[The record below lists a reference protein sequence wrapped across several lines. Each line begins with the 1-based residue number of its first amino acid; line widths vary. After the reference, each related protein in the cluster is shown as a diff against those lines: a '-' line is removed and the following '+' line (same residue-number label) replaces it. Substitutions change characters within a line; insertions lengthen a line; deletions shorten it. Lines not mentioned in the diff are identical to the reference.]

1 VGQWRQFHRVPVF
14 AGEFGASCAAAR
26 QDRLAWIRDV
36 RVELQRRGI
45 GWALWGWD
53 DCFGLDAYR
62 APDGRLV
69 LDADVL
75 EALGLDAQRLFRQ
88 APAM

>member
-1 VGQWRQFHRVPVF
+1 MDPGRPCGARA
-14 AGEFGASCAAAR
+14 AG
-26 QDRLAWIRDV
+26 
-36 RVELQRRGI
+36 RRSG
-45 GWALWGWD
+45 GWD
-53 DCFGLDAYR
+53 DCFGLNAHR
-62 APDGRLV
+62 AADGRLL